1 MSTFTVL
8 RLEST
13 AGDPVEVDTLE
24 EPTRVDAW
32 RTYGERYL
40 HDERP
45 GTLIIMIGEDPLRRS
60 GPGWWEAR
68 RVVRSDN
75 RLVPA

>member
-1 MSTFTVL
+1 MSTFTAL

-13 AGDPVEVDTLE
+13 GGDPVEVDVFE
-24 EPTRVDAW
+24 EPTRKEAW
-32 RTYGERYL
+32 RTYEERYL

-45 GTLIIMIGEDPLRRS
+45 GTLIIMVGADPLRASRQ
-60 GPGWWEAR
+60 WEAR
-68 RVVRSDN
+68 RVVRSAN